1 LDGNKKKPLALLLLI
16 VIAIVAADQATKYAA
31 QSKLLKERF
40 FERTDTYPC
49 CLGGEQDLAR
59 SRFVRSQRNSV
70 SVIDGFF
77 NLKYVENCASAFG
90 MMGNLSESVRFRLLI
105 IVTFVAILF
114 ILPFLYQKTPPDQHL
129 TIYGLSFL
137 QGGAIGNLVDRLVHR
152 YVIDFVDWYIIIN
165 GKPIHW
171 ATFNVADVAIVIGMG
186 LVLLQMALGK
196 RTS

>member
-1 LDGNKKKPLALLLLI
+1 
-16 VIAIVAADQATKYAA
+16 
-31 QSKLLKERF
+31 
-40 FERTDTYPC
+40 
-49 CLGGEQDLAR
+49 
-59 SRFVRSQRNSV
+59 
-70 SVIDGFF
+70 
-77 NLKYVENCASAFG
+77 
-90 MMGNLSESVRFRLLI
+90 MMGNVSESVRFRLLI

-114 ILPFLYQKTPPDQHL
+114 ILPFLYQKAPPDQLL

-152 YVIDFVDWYIIIN
+152 YVIDFVDGYIIIN

>member
-40 FERTDTYPC
+40 FERTDAYPC

-59 SRFVRSQRNSV
+59 SRFVRSQRKSV

-105 IVTFVAILF
+105 IVTFLAVLF

-152 YVIDFVDWYIIIN
+152 YVIDFVDWYIIID